1 MSQVHRGITKLM
13 SMLIMLL
20 FLEQLMRAE
29 AEAGAGGARSEEDCL
44 QNDPHVIGP
53 VTWST
58 IT

>member
-29 AEAGAGGARSEEDCL
+29 AEAGAGGARSE
-44 QNDPHVIGP
+44 
-53 VTWST
+53 VTKSKE
-58 IT
+58 